1 MDQSDINSLV
11 RRANEM
17 FNKWK
22 NVPAPERG
30 ELIRIFGHELRSR
43 KEELS
48 RIITTDM
55 GKTIRESRGEV
66 QEAIDM
72 CDFAV
77 GLSRQLYGN
86 TMPSERPKH
95 RLQETW
101 LPLGVVGV
109 ISAFNF
115 PVAVWAW
122 NFCLAIICGNAVI
135 WKPSTKGNRS
145 TYFLQRIFKDACEK
159 AGKSE
164 FVDLNQLYYGD
175 KEEAIALAK
184 HKGIALIS
192 ATGSVEMGKVIA
204 PIVAQ
209 RLGKILL
216 ELGGNNAAI
225 ISQHADLDLAIK
237 GCVFAAVGTTG
248 QRCTTLRRLFVHNS
262 IYAKVLEKLTAA
274 YHTIKIGDPQKEEV
288 LLGPIISDSAYKHM
302 ASALRAAQAEGAT
315 LWHGGGCYNNPNG
328 NTFGPYVYPAI
339 VTANAHL
346 EIMKKET
353 FAPILYMIPYAKLQ
367 DAIDMVNCVEQGLSN
382 SIFTNDMNEAEQFL
396 EQAYS
401 GIVNVNAGTSGAEI
415 GGAFG
420 GEKDTG
426 GGRESG
432 SDSWKSYMRRVT
444 STINYSGEMPLAQG
458 IKFDNE

>member
-1 MDQSDINSLV
+1 MLPTLV
-11 RRANEM
+11 MNATYI

-22 NVPAPERG
+22 NVPAPDRG
-30 ELIRIFGHELRSR
+30 QLIKVFGDVLRER

-48 RIITTDM
+48 KAITKDM

-77 GLSRQLYGN
+77 GLSRQLYGL

-101 LPLGVVGV
+101 LPLGVIGV

-122 NFCLAIICGNAVI
+122 NFCLAIICGNSVI
-135 WKPSTKGNRS
+135 WKPSLKGRQS
-145 TYFLQRIFKDACEK
+145 ALTVFDIWTMACDR
-159 AGKSE
+159 AGKKE
-164 FVDLNQLYYGD
+164 FVSLNQVLFGD
-175 KEEAIALAK
+175 KKEAVELAE
-184 HKGIALIS
+184 HKGIALVS

-204 PIVAQ
+204 PLVAQ
-209 RLGKILL
+209 RLGKVLL

-274 YHTIKIGDPQKEEV
+274 YSTIKMGDPHEEDV
-288 LLGPIISDSAYKHM
+288 LLGPIISDTAYEYM
-302 ASALRAAQAEGAT
+302 MDAMQAAQDEGAT
-315 LWHGGGCYNNPNG
+315 LWHGGGCYNNIDG
-328 NTFGPYVYPAI
+328 SIFGPYVYPAI
-339 VTANAHL
+339 ITANGHL

-353 FAPILYMIPYAKLQ
+353 FAPILYMIPYTKLQ

-382 SIFTNDMNEAEQFL
+382 SIFTNDMNETEQFL

-432 SDSWKSYMRRVT
+432 SDSWKNYMRRVT
-444 STINYSGEMPLAQG
+444 TTINYSGEMPLAQG